1 MNNHV
6 NLGYKKYKDDPLI
19 AFAQGVHDALIKN
32 AGQFPNLPVSLADL
46 QDAIT
51 DFTTKR
57 IAAVQG
63 SVAQTE
69 ARKAARTVLLGKL
82 NPIALHVEGVA
93 LGNADV
99 IRAAGFDTKVHGYT
113 AQSNLAKPSL
123 YKAVNVASTKIQLR
137 VKAQRN
143 VRSVKVQYRSAGG
156 DWQDGGDFLN
166 TKVVVVVNL
175 TPGTMYD
182 FRVQFIGG
190 RTGTSDWSE
199 VLSHM
204 AI

>member
-19 AFAQGVHDALIKN
+19 AFAQGVHDALMKN

-93 LGNADV
+93 LGSADV

-113 AQSNLAKPSL
+113 AQ
-123 YKAVNVASTKIQLR
+123 
-137 VKAQRN
+137 
-143 VRSVKVQYRSAGG
+143 
-156 DWQDGGDFLN
+156 
-166 TKVVVVVNL
+166 
-175 TPGTMYD
+175 
-182 FRVQFIGG
+182 
-190 RTGTSDWSE
+190 
-199 VLSHM
+199 
-204 AI
+204 